1 MPIGKLLL
9 YRGLG
14 DHQVHRADN
23 ACGVE
28 DGLARRRY
36 LKNRAV
42 ILKTNKRLVV
52 ARISAQE
59 VVVVLYYVVDLLM
72 F

>member
-1 MPIGKLLL
+1 MPVGKLLL

-14 DHQVHRADN
+14 DHQIHKADS
-23 ACGVE
+23 ACGIG
-28 DGLARRRY
+28 DGLALRRY

-42 ILKTNKRLVV
+42 PLKINKRLVV
-52 ARISAQE
+52 ARISAQTL
-59 VVVVLYYVVDLLM
+59 VVVLYYVVGLLM